1 MSKTKLRRSRFK
13 EVRNLYKPETCTDME
28 WVNNRFQKPGSIMI
42 KKSGRIKI
50 LHIQDE
56 RFYTIWFCNFIL
68 LIRHLF
74 RGY

>member
-1 MSKTKLRRSRFK
+1 MKKSKKI
-13 EVRNLYKPETCTDME
+13 RNKKDIRLYYKQATCTDLE
-28 WVNNRFQKPGSIMI
+28 WVNNRFDKKSGNVII
-42 KKSGRIKI
+42 KKSGRLKI
-50 LHIQDE
+50 LHVQGV